1 MNSWK
6 NGIDNLRDIAKAA
19 TSPDHSYADECG
31 LYSAA
36 RFILAD
42 IEQHVTD
49 HLGSVDGYISE
60 KIGKTKWHIGA
71 MLDFDVD
78 NEHDVQQHCAWAYGA
93 LNTLEDLLKER
104 FPDD

>member
-6 NGIDNLRDIAKAA
+6 IGVNNLRDIAKAA

-36 RFILAD
+36 RIILD
-42 IEQHVTD
+42 DLEKHVVEQ
-49 HLGSVDGYISE
+49 LGHKDGYISE
-60 KIGKTKWHIGA
+60 KIGKVKWHIGA

-78 NEHDVQQHCAWAYGA
+78 NGHDTQEHLVWAYGA